1 MATSAEQA
9 QEEKA
14 KGNAAFQKGDFD
26 SAVKHFTKA
35 IELSPSDHVLYSN
48 RSGAYASLKDY
59 EKALKDAETCVKL
72 KPDWPKG
79 YSRKGLAEFNL
90 GRLREAAASY
100 EKGLALDPSNASLQA
115 GLAEVQQSESSMRE
129 LHALMAVSNAVRS
142 HPKLQQYSKEDPDYV
157 QKLAALVAQ
166 IQANPSNL
174 RLVMAQPD
182 VRIREGITVAL
193 GGTLEEEE
201 ETKAGSKAK
210 ENVPEAAKET
220 NTPKKELTEEQKKAE
235 EFKSQ
240 GNALYRQRKFT
251 EALEAYD
258 QAIKHDPNE
267 LLYLNNKAA
276 VYMEMGEYDKC
287 LEECNK
293 ALEKRYEVKADYD
306 VVAKVYNRMAA
317 CYSRQKNYSKAIEMY
332 EKSLCESNTRQ
343 TRAALADVKR
353 MKEKADREAYI
364 DPEKAE
370 EHRQKGNDFFKNN
383 DFPNAKKEYDEA
395 ILRNPKDPKLYSN
408 RAAAL
413 TKLFE
418 YPSALKDCETALSLD
433 PKFVKAWSRKG
444 NLHFQLKEFPKAL
457 EAFERGL
464 AVDPSSREC
473 IDGRMQVLRKVQQ
486 QQQTGE
492 VDEEQMRH
500 AMADP
505 EIQQILRDP
514 QMSIVLQNA
523 QENPA
528 MLKEYLQDPKIRD
541 GINKLITAGI
551 LRVA

>member
-1 MATSAEQA
+1 MASSAELA
-9 QEEKA
+9 QEAKT
-14 KGNAAFQKGDFD
+14 KGNAAFQSGDFNA
-26 SAVKHFTKA
+26 AVRHFTEA
-35 IELSPSDHVLYSN
+35 IGHSPSDAVLYSN
-48 RSGAYASLKDY
+48 RSGAYASLKQF
-59 EKALKDAETCVKL
+59 ENALKDADMCIQL
-72 KPDWPKG
+72 KPDWAKG

-90 GRLREAAASY
+90 GQLREAEATY
-100 EKGLALDPSNASLQA
+100 TKGLALDPNNQTLQA
-115 GLAEVQQSESSMRE
+115 ALNEVKQSEASMRE
-129 LHALMAVSNAVRS
+129 MQAMMAATQAVRS
-142 HPKLQQYSKEDPDYV
+142 HPRLQKYSQEDPEYL
-157 QKLAALVAQ
+157 QKLISLIGQ
-166 IQANPSNL
+166 IQANPNNL
-174 RLVMAQPD
+174 RLILAQPD

-201 ETKAGSKAK
+201 APPARSPPPPSASHASQA
-210 ENVPEAAKET
+210 PA
-220 NTPKKELTEEQKKAE
+220 KELTEEQKQAE
-235 EFKSQ
+235 EKKKE
-240 GNALYRQRKFT
+240 GNALYKARKFE
-251 EALEAYD
+251 EALKAYD
-258 QAIKHDPNE
+258 EAIALDPNE

-276 VYMEMGEYDKC
+276 VYMELRDYDAC
-287 LEECNK
+287 IAECNK
-293 ALEKRYEVKADYD
+293 ALERRYEVKADYE

-317 CYSRQKNYSKAIEMY
+317 CYTRQKDYGKAIEMY
-332 EKSLCESNTRQ
+332 EKSLCEANNRQ

-353 MKEKADREAYI
+353 LKDKADREAYI

-395 ILRNPKDPKLYSN
+395 ILRNPKDAKLYSN

-418 YPSALKDCETALSLD
+418 YPSALKDCETAISLD
-433 PKFVKAWSRKG
+433 PSFVKAWSRKG
-444 NLHFQLKEFPKAL
+444 TLHFLLKEYAKAM
-457 EAFERGL
+457 EAFDRGL
-464 AVDPSSREC
+464 AVDPNSKEC
-473 IDGRMQVLRKVQQ
+473 MDGKMQVVRKVQQ
-486 QQQTGE
+486 QQQSGE

-528 MLKEYLQDPKIRD
+528 LLKDYLQDPKIRD

>member
-1 MATSAEQA
+1 MPTSAELA
-9 QEEKA
+9 QEAKA
-14 KGNAAFQKGDFD
+14 KGNAAFQAGDFP
-26 SAVKHFTKA
+26 SAVQHFTKA
-35 IELSPSDHVLYSN
+35 IELSPSDAVLYSN
-48 RSGAYASLKDY
+48 RSGAYASLKQF
-59 EKALKDAETCVKL
+59 ENALKDAEMCVKL
-72 KPDWPKG
+72 KPDWAKG

-90 GRLREAAASY
+90 GRLREAEATYS
-100 EKGLALDPSNASLQA
+100 KGLTIDPNSQSLQA
-115 GLAEVQQSESSMRE
+115 ALNEIKQSEASMRE
-129 LHALMAVSNAVRS
+129 VQAMMAATQAVRS
-142 HPKLQQYSKEDPDYV
+142 HPRLQKYSQEDPEYL
-157 QKLAALVAQ
+157 QKLVSLIKQ
-166 IQANPSNL
+166 IQANPNNL
-174 RLVMAQPD
+174 RLIMAQPD

-193 GGTLEEEE
+193 GGTIEEE
-201 ETKAGSKAK
+201 ETPPPRPATPPSAQPQGPKAPA
-210 ENVPEAAKET
+210 
-220 NTPKKELTEEQKKAE
+220 KELTEEQKKAE
-235 EFKSQ
+235 EKKKQ
-240 GNALYRQRKFT
+240 GNELYKARKFE
-251 EALEAYD
+251 EALKAYD
-258 QAIKHDPNE
+258 EAIALDPNE

-276 VYMEMGEYDKC
+276 VHMEMGDYTAC
-287 LEECNK
+287 LAECNK
-293 ALEKRYEVKADYD
+293 ALERRYEVKADYD
-306 VVAKVYNRMAA
+306 VVAKIYNRMAA
-317 CYSRQKNYSKAIEMY
+317 CYTRQKDYAKAIEMY
-332 EKSLCESNTRQ
+332 EKSLCEANNRQ

-370 EHRQKGNDFFKNN
+370 EHRQKGNEFFKNN
-383 DFPNAKKEYDEA
+383 DFPSAKKEYDEA
-395 ILRNPKDPKLYSN
+395 IMRNPKDAKLYSN

-418 YPSALKDCETALSLD
+418 YPSALKDCDTAISLD
-433 PKFVKAWSRKG
+433 PAFVKAWSRKG
-444 NLHFQLKEFPKAL
+444 TLHFLLKEYAKAL
-457 EAFERGL
+457 EAFDKGL
-464 AVDPSSREC
+464 AIDPNSKEC
-473 IDGRMQVLRKVQQ
+473 IDGKVQVMRKIQQ

>member
-1 MATSAEQA
+1 
-9 QEEKA
+9 
-14 KGNAAFQKGDFD
+14 
-26 SAVKHFTKA
+26 
-35 IELSPSDHVLYSN
+35 
-48 RSGAYASLKDY
+48 
-59 EKALKDAETCVKL
+59 
-72 KPDWPKG
+72 
-79 YSRKGLAEFNL
+79 
-90 GRLREAAASY
+90 
-100 EKGLALDPSNASLQA
+100 
-115 GLAEVQQSESSMRE
+115 
-129 LHALMAVSNAVRS
+129 
-142 HPKLQQYSKEDPDYV
+142 
-157 QKLAALVAQ
+157 
-166 IQANPSNL
+166 
-174 RLVMAQPD
+174 D

-201 ETKAGSKAK
+201 EAPPKPAKA
-210 ENVPEAAKET
+210 PEAAKEPAA
-220 NTPKKELTEEQKKAE
+220 PKKELTEEQKKAE
-235 EFKSQ
+235 EFKQQ
-240 GNALYRQRKFT
+240 GNALYKQRKFE
-251 EALEAYD
+251 EALQAYD
-258 QAIKHDPNE
+258 EAIKLDPNE

-287 LEECNK
+287 FAECNK

-317 CYSRQKNYSKAIEMY
+317 CYTRQKDYAKAIEMY

-364 DPEKAE
+364 DPQKAE
-370 EHRQKGNDFFKNN
+370 EHRQKGNEFFKNN
-383 DFPNAKKEYDEA
+383 DFPSAKKEYDEA
-395 ILRNPKDPKLYSN
+395 ILRNPKDAKLYSN

-418 YPSALKDCETALSLD
+418 YPSALKDCDTAISLD
-433 PKFVKAWSRKG
+433 PTFVKAWSRKG
-444 NLHFQLKEFPKAL
+444 NLHFQLKEYAKAL
-457 EAFERGL
+457 EAFDKGL
-464 AVDPSSREC
+464 AIDPNSKEC
-473 IDGRMQVLRKVQQ
+473 MDGKMQVVRKVQQ
-486 QQQTGE
+486 QQQSGE
-492 VDEEQMRH
+492 IDEEQMRH

>member
-1 MATSAEQA
+1 MATSVELA
-9 QEEKA
+9 QEAKA
-14 KGNAAFQKGDFD
+14 KGNASFQAGDF
-26 SAVKHFTKA
+26 SAAVQHFTKA
-35 IELSPSDHVLYSN
+35 IELNPSDHVLYSN
-48 RSGAYASLKDY
+48 RSGAYASLKQF
-59 EKALKDAETCVKL
+59 ENALKDAEMCIKL
-72 KPDWPKG
+72 KPDWAKG

-90 GRLREAAASY
+90 GRVREAEATYS
-100 EKGLALDPSNASLQA
+100 KGLSIDPNNQSLQA
-115 GLAEVQQSESSMRE
+115 ALNEIKQGEASMRE
-129 LHALMAVSNAVRS
+129 VQAMMAATQAVRS
-142 HPKLQQYSKEDPDYV
+142 HPRLQKYSQEDPEYL
-157 QKLAALVAQ
+157 QKLVALIGQ

-174 RLVMAQPD
+174 RLIMAQPD

-193 GGTLEEEE
+193 GGTIEEE
-201 ETKAGSKAK
+201 ETPPPRPA
-210 ENVPEAAKET
+210 
-220 NTPKKELTEEQKKAE
+220 TPASAPQAPQAPTKELTEEQRKAE
-235 EFKSQ
+235 EKKKE
-240 GNALYRQRKFT
+240 GNELYKARKFE
-251 EALEAYD
+251 EALKAYD
-258 QAIKHDPNE
+258 EAIALDPNE

-276 VYMEMGEYDKC
+276 VYMEMGNYEAC
-287 LEECNK
+287 LAECNK
-293 ALEKRYEVKADYD
+293 ALERRYEVKADYE

-317 CYSRQKNYSKAIEMY
+317 CFTRQKDYAKAIEMY
-332 EKSLCESNTRQ
+332 EKSLCEANTRQ

-370 EHRQKGNDFFKNN
+370 EHRQKGNEFFKNN
-383 DFPNAKKEYDEA
+383 DFPSAKKEYDEA
-395 ILRNPKDPKLYSN
+395 ILRNPKDAKLYSN

-418 YPSALKDCETALSLD
+418 YPSALKDCDAAISLD

-444 NLHFQLKEFPKAL
+444 TLHFLLKEYAKAL
-457 EAFERGL
+457 EAFDKGL
-464 AVDPSSREC
+464 AIDPNSKEC
-473 IDGRMQVLRKVQQ
+473 MDGKMQVVRKVQQ

-528 MLKEYLQDPKIRD
+528 LLKEYLQDPKIRD